1 MAGKPIVRVKA
12 GSRIYQPSG
21 PAPLPSARPQSAP
34 GIPRHRAALSGEAAW
49 AFPYDASSWYQAE
62 SDGWFPIAYSPDHEI
77 NIYRDRMVGR
87 VRDLTRNDGWS
98 TGAIMSTL
106 DQVIGG
112 AYGLIAMP
120 DWRTL
125 QRRFGAGFD
134 AVWAEEYRGAV
145 ESEWRDWAEDPGFHN
160 DSDRQLSVVDQMYL
174 ALRHQ
179 LVDGESLAA
188 VEWHPERIGYGKARY
203 ATTLRLIDPDRLSNP
218 YEMIDTEHRR
228 GGVEIDDDG
237 VPTGYHLRR
246 GHPFDWYQAVDSM
259 IWDFVPRETAW
270 GRPIVLHYYD
280 RDRITQHRGLAAFT
294 PILNAFKMLN
304 RFDAVTLQA
313 AVLATVFSLAVES
326 PYDPEGLKEM
336 MQGGQYDDLNN
347 YSMMRS
353 LYHKERP
360 IHLNN
365 AAVLPMFPGELLK
378 AMPPAHPSPEYEP
391 FTQAVLRRQ
400 AAVLGTTVEEITRDW
415 SHTNYSSARAGF
427 LSAWRTISRRRARF
441 DRGFANNLYNA
452 WHEEA
457 YGIADLPLPNN
468 APDYVEA
475 RNALIRHKWIAPPRG
490 WVDPVKEAQG
500 AVLRMDAGVSTLQ
513 TEAAEQGHDWE
524 ELLDQRARERQRMAD
539 LGIPEP
545 AWIAG
550 IAAQSGDEGHGG
562 AGEKPA
568 NRQAARPR
576 PQ

>member
-1 MAGKPIVRVKA
+1 MSEARPIVRVKA
-12 GSRIYQPSG
+12 GSRAYR
-21 PAPLPSARPQSAP
+21 PALAPMVRPQSAP
-34 GIPRHRAALSGEAAW
+34 GLPRQRAALSGESAW

-62 SDGWFPIAYSPDHEI
+62 TEGWFPVPYSPDHEI

-87 VRDLTRNDGWS
+87 VRDLTRNDGWA
-98 TGAIMSTL
+98 TGAILSTL
-106 DQVIGG
+106 DQVVGG
-112 AYGLIAMP
+112 TYRLIAMP

-125 QRRFGAGFD
+125 ARRHGPGFD
-134 AVWAEEYRGAV
+134 AVWAEEYRSAI
-145 ESEWRDWAEDPGFHN
+145 ESEWRDWAEDPNRHN
-160 DSDRQLSVVDQMYL
+160 DSERQLSIADQMYL

-179 LVDGESLAA
+179 LVDGEALGAI
-188 VEWHPERIGYGKARY
+188 EWHPERVRPGGARY

-218 YEMIDTEHRR
+218 FEMVDTDHRR

-237 VPTGYHLRR
+237 VPTGYHIRR

-259 IWDFVPRETAW
+259 IWDFVPRENEW

-280 RDRITQHRGLAAFT
+280 RDRVTQHRGLAAFT

-313 AVLATVFSLAVES
+313 AALSAVFSLAVES

-336 MQGGQYDDLNN
+336 LHGGSADELNN

-353 LYHKERP
+353 IYHKERP

-365 AAVLPMFPGELLK
+365 TTVLPLFPGEALK
-378 AMPPAHPSPEYEP
+378 PVPPSQPSPQYDP
-391 FTQAVLRRQ
+391 FTSSVLRRQ
-400 AAVLGTTVEEITRDW
+400 AAVLGTTTEEITRDW

-427 LSAWRTISRRRARF
+427 VSATRTIARRQAKF
-441 DRGFANNLYNA
+441 DRGFANGVYVA

-457 YGIADLPLPNN
+457 YEIAGLPLPRG
-468 APDYVEA
+468 APEFIEA
-475 RNALIRHKWIAPPRG
+475 RGALTRHKWIGAPRG

-513 TEAAEQGHDWE
+513 TETAEQGADWE
-524 ELLDQRARERQRMAD
+524 EVLDQRARERKRMAD

>member
-1 MAGKPIVRVKA
+1 MAKPTIRVKA
-12 GSRIYQPSG
+12 GSRALAMPLVG
-21 PAPLPSARPQSAP
+21 TPTMPAQAPAARPRP
-34 GIPRHRAALSGEAAW
+34 RAALSGESAW
-49 AFPYDASSWYQAE
+49 AFPYDAASWYQPE
-62 SDGWFPIAYSPDHEI
+62 TEGWFPVPYSPDHEI

-87 VRDLTRNDGWS
+87 VRDLTRNDGWA
-98 TGAIMSTL
+98 TGAVLSTV

-112 AYGLIAMP
+112 AYRLIATP

-134 AVWAEEYRGAV
+134 AAWAEEYRAAI
-145 ESEWRDWAEDPGFHN
+145 ESEFRDWSEDPCFH
-160 DSDRQLSVVDQMYL
+160 SDAERQLAVADQMAL

-179 LVDGESLAA
+179 LVDGEALGTI
-188 VEWHPERIGYGKARY
+188 EWHPERVGYGGARY

-218 YEMIDTEHRR
+218 YEMIDSAHRR

-237 VPTGYHLRR
+237 VPIGYHIRR
-246 GHPFDWYQAVDSM
+246 GHPFDWYQAVQAY
-259 IWDFVPRETAW
+259 IWDFVPRETPW
-270 GRPIVLHYYD
+270 GRPLVLHYYN
-280 RDRITQHRGLAAFT
+280 RDRVTQHRGLAAFT
-294 PILNAFKMLN
+294 PVLNAFKMLN

-313 AVLATVFSLAVES
+313 AVLAAVFSLAVES
-326 PYDPEGLKEM
+326 PYDQEGLKEM
-336 MQGGQYDDLNN
+336 MQSGQYDELNN
-347 YSMMRS
+347 YSTLRS
-353 LYHKERP
+353 LYHRDRP
-360 IHLNN
+360 IRLNN
-365 AAVLPMFPGELLK
+365 AAVLPLFPGEQIK
-378 AMPPAHPSPEYEP
+378 PIAPSQPSPEYDP
-391 FTQAVLRRQ
+391 FTHAILRRQ

-415 SHTNYSSARAGF
+415 SRTNYSSARAGF
-427 LSAWRTISRRRARF
+427 VSAWRTVARRRVQF
-441 DRGFANNLYNA
+441 DRGFANGVYVA

-457 YGIADLPLPNN
+457 YEVADLPLPRN
-468 APDYVEA
+468 APDFVEA
-475 RNALIRHKWIAPPRG
+475 RGALTRHKWIGAPRG

-513 TEAAEQGHDWE
+513 QEAAEQGHDWE
-524 ELLDQRARERQRMAD
+524 ELLDQRARERGRMAE

-562 AGEKPA
+562 SGDIPA